1 MALSDLLSI
10 SGESHKIGLSEERI
24 EAIIPIAR
32 QYIGYWRDYPDM
44 FVDFL
49 AKNCGST
56 FKFYFYQRVFMRV
69 AARHKYVYA
78 TYPRAYS
85 KSFLSMMLMMVR
97 CILYPGAKLFVTS
110 GGKERELALHYC
122 KIVKNKFF
130 ELLEYP
136 KALLPQYN

>member
-1 MALSDLLSI
+1 MALSDLLSL
-10 SGESHKIGLSEERI
+10 SNDSHKIGLSEERV

-32 QYIGYWRDYPDM
+32 QYISYWRDYPDT

-49 AKNCGST
+49 AKNSNST
-56 FKFYFYQRVFMRV
+56 FRFYFYQRVFMRV